1 MYLLLVQTSQ
11 KSRVGYVAH
20 SSVVCDKLKRFRQNT
35 PVGGENL
42 M

>member
-11 KSRVGYVAH
+11 KSRGYVAY
-20 SSVVCDKLKRFRQNT
+20 SSVVCAKLKRFRQNT
-35 PVGGENL
+35 TVGGENL